1 MSQRDKHIGVH
12 NGAADLGVLHILAAD
27 HGNLHLIA
35 ALQPVADDDLA
46 AGGHGVEA
54 VEHGAVHVIQ
64 GVLAP
69 AHIQGVAVGEERLTA
84 PFLHKIRHGPRPIGA
99 QERQVSRL
107 AEVQLDGHELILKVD
122 IAHTGGL
129 HQAGQLLLEIF
140 MHVGPQVGEVYLRCH
155 KKPSLSRFVKLVYHI
170 PINSAILI
178 SFKSK
183 RRCRLCVF

>member
-1 MSQRDKHIGVH
+1 MSLKMSQRDKHIGVH

-54 VEHGAVHVIQ
+54 VEHGAVHVVQ

-122 IAHTGGL
+122 IAHTGVFIRRVSFCWRFSCTSARRSAKYTL
-129 HQAGQLLLEIF
+129 DAIKSPRF
-140 MHVGPQVGEVYLRCH
+140 HVL
-155 KKPSLSRFVKLVYHI
+155 
-170 PINSAILI
+170 
-178 SFKSK
+178 
-183 RRCRLCVF
+183 